1 LGLEFF
7 CHWLPGADAPG
18 YFMPLLRSFFIA
30 KRLAKRGVF
39 VPFSAGVWYGF
50 SIAGA
55 RCLGSLY
62 FMSGHSKW
70 SKIKRQKGVSDAKKA
85 KVFAKLAREIGIAVR
100 LGGPEADLNPRLRM
114 ILLKCRSANMP
125 ADNIDRA
132 IKRAAGDDDDAHFE
146 ELTYEIFVSGGV
158 AVLAHA
164 HTDNRNRSA
173 ADIRHIVTKAGG
185 QFASAGAVTRLFER
199 KGQIIIER
207 ADADED
213 TLMELA
219 LEAGAEDFTADEN
232 GYEIVTGPNDFEQVH
247 KAVEEKGIATL
258 SAEMTSIALQT
269 TAVDDS
275 GAATVT
281 RLVDALE
288 ENDDVS
294 DVFTNADF
302 PEDA

>member
-1 LGLEFF
+1 
-7 CHWLPGADAPG
+7 
-18 YFMPLLRSFFIA
+18 
-30 KRLAKRGVF
+30 
-39 VPFSAGVWYGF
+39 
-50 SIAGA
+50 
-55 RCLGSLY
+55 
-62 FMSGHSKW
+62 MSGHSKW
-70 SKIKRQKGVSDAKKA
+70 STIKRKKGATDAKKA
-85 KVFAKLAREIGIAVR
+85 KVFAKLAREVGIAVR
-100 LGGPEADLNPRLRM
+100 VGGPEADLNPRLRM

-132 IKRAAGDDDDAHFE
+132 IKRAGDDDDAHYE
-146 ELTYEIFVSGGV
+146 ELTYEIFAPGGV

-173 ADIRHIVTKAGG
+173 ADIRHIITKAGG

-219 LEAGAEDFTADEN
+219 LEAGADDFTADEN
-232 GYEIVTGPNDFEQVH
+232 GYEIVTAPNDFEQVH
-247 KAVEEKGIATL
+247 KAVEDKGIATL
-258 SAEMTSIALQT
+258 SAEVTSIALQT
-269 TAVDDS
+269 TPVDDS
-275 GAATVT
+275 CAATVT

-288 ENDDVS
+288 EYDDVS
-294 DVFTNADF
+294 DVFTNAEF

>member
-1 LGLEFF
+1 
-7 CHWLPGADAPG
+7 
-18 YFMPLLRSFFIA
+18 
-30 KRLAKRGVF
+30 
-39 VPFSAGVWYGF
+39 
-50 SIAGA
+50 
-55 RCLGSLY
+55 
-62 FMSGHSKW
+62 
-70 SKIKRQKGVSDAKKA
+70 
-85 KVFAKLAREIGIAVR
+85 
-100 LGGPEADLNPRLRM
+100 
-114 ILLKCRSANMP
+114 MP

-132 IKRAAGDDDDAHFE
+132 IKRAAGDDNDAIFE
-146 ELTYEIFVSGGV
+146 ELTYEIFVPGGV

-207 ADADED
+207 AAADED

-247 KAVEEKGIATL
+247 KSVEEKGIATL
-258 SAEMTSIALQT
+258 SAEVTSIALQT

>member
-1 LGLEFF
+1 
-7 CHWLPGADAPG
+7 
-18 YFMPLLRSFFIA
+18 
-30 KRLAKRGVF
+30 
-39 VPFSAGVWYGF
+39 
-50 SIAGA
+50 
-55 RCLGSLY
+55 
-62 FMSGHSKW
+62 
-70 SKIKRQKGVSDAKKA
+70 
-85 KVFAKLAREIGIAVR
+85 
-100 LGGPEADLNPRLRM
+100 
-114 ILLKCRSANMP
+114 
-125 ADNIDRA
+125 
-132 IKRAAGDDDDAHFE
+132 
-146 ELTYEIFVSGGV
+146 
-158 AVLAHA
+158 VLAHA

-207 ADADED
+207 AAADED

-219 LEAGAEDFTADEN
+219 LEAGAEDFTVDEN
-232 GYEIVTGPNDFEQVH
+232 GYEIVTEPNDFEQVH
-247 KAVEEKGIATL
+247 KAVEGKGIATL
-258 SAEMTSIALQT
+258 SAEVTSIALQT
-269 TAVDDS
+269 TTVDDS

>member
-1 LGLEFF
+1 
-7 CHWLPGADAPG
+7 
-18 YFMPLLRSFFIA
+18 MPLLRSFFIA

-173 ADIRHIVTKAGG
+173 ADIRHIVTKAGAKISKVSSSNW
-185 QFASAGAVTRLFER
+185 ASSSSPADNIDRAIKRAAG
-199 KGQIIIER
+199 
-207 ADADED
+207 
-213 TLMELA
+213 MLA
-219 LEAGAEDFTADEN
+219 LRHLSRIIRRRGFMSASGPPTRTAMPISRASLAN
-232 GYEIVTGPNDFEQVH
+232 TFAFLASVAPFFRLIVDH
-247 KAVEEKGIATL
+247 L
-258 SAEMTSIALQT
+258 L
-269 TAVDDS
+269 
-275 GAATVT
+275 
-281 RLVDALE
+281 
-288 ENDDVS
+288 
-294 DVFTNADF
+294 
-302 PEDA
+302 

>member
-1 LGLEFF
+1 
-7 CHWLPGADAPG
+7 
-18 YFMPLLRSFFIA
+18 
-30 KRLAKRGVF
+30 
-39 VPFSAGVWYGF
+39 
-50 SIAGA
+50 
-55 RCLGSLY
+55 
-62 FMSGHSKW
+62 MSGHSKW
-70 SKIKRQKGVSDAKKA
+70 STIKRKKGATDAKKA

-100 LGGPEADLNPRLRM
+100 GGGPEADMNPRLRM

-132 IKRAAGDDDDAHFE
+132 IKRAAGDDDANFE
-146 ELTYEIFVSGGV
+146 ELTYEIFAPGGV
-158 AVLAHA
+158 AVLAHSN
-164 HTDNRNRSA
+164 TDNRNRTA
-173 ADIRHIVTKAGG
+173 ADIRHVVTKAGG

-207 ADADED
+207 TAADED

-247 KAVEEKGIATL
+247 KAVEEKGIVTL
-258 SAEMTSIALQT
+258 SAEVTSIALQT
-269 TAVDDS
+269 AAVDDS